1 MPYPG
6 DSNKA
11 GLVLVLA
18 AIIALAGACNRVDS
32 SRGEGTS
39 ADTGSGDAQSAQV
52 EADVEAGSAPPPGS
66 DLTSL
71 GPDADTRIYYQY
83 IDSRGSVRFAE
94 RLEDVPEAWRDKV
107 GYLELDSPPPMTP
120 ADAQRVRDERYARA
134 NPRASAGSSGG
145 DAGRAMDRFG
155 PQVVLY
161 YADWCGYCK
170 RAKRH
175 LDRQGVDY
183 DLRDVDNPHI
193 KQELFAK
200 TGGGGI
206 PVIEIDGRI
215 MKGYNAQR
223 LDEMLDEI

>member
-1 MPYPG
+1 MAYPS
-6 DSNKA
+6 DSKTA
-11 GLVLVLA
+11 GAAVVLA
-18 AIIALAGACNRVDS
+18 ALGLLFAACNRVES
-32 SRGEGTS
+32 SPGEAAS
-39 ADTGSGDAQSAQV
+39 AASSSASGEPAEV
-52 EADVEAGSAPPPGS
+52 DVETASAPPPGS
-66 DLTSL
+66 GLTSL
-71 GPDADTRIYYQY
+71 GPDAETRIYYQY
-83 IDSRGSVRFAE
+83 IDARGSVRFAE
-94 RLEDVPEAWRDKV
+94 RLDDVPEAWRDKV

-134 NPRASAGSSGG
+134 NPRASSGSSSG

-155 PQVVLY
+155 PKVVLY

-170 RAKRH
+170 RAKAH
-175 LDRQGVDY
+175 LDRQGVEY
-183 DLRDVDNPHI
+183 ELRDVDNPHI